1 MMEQRNIYLVCDYI
15 EKFKDFQSK
24 ELSSSQNEKNRFPKF
39 QVSLTPLVLWNFFL
53 VEYEIINKRKFV
65 ISFESKAFVFTVMY
79 YFLQSSKFYNSPLF
93 YTVPNCEISLKKG
106 LLIVGG
112 VGVGKT
118 SIMKTIVS
126 LISKCSLNFDQHPV
140 RMHNTVDI
148 VEEFE
153 SCTNS
158 SRIEVSKKYSK
169 SFRVFDDV
177 KNEREASNFGKVD
190 LFKDILYKRCEN
202 HNFRTVIL
210 CNYESEFN
218 GDIYQAIEGFGRY
231 GDRNYDRL
239 FEAFNFIELKGIS
252 NRK

>member
-1 MMEQRNIYLVCDYI
+1 MEQRNIYSVSDYI

-24 ELSSSQNEKNRFPKF
+24 ELSSSQNEKNRFPQF
-39 QVSLTPLVLWNFFL
+39 QASLTPLVLWDFFL
-53 VEYEIINKRKFV
+53 IEYEIVNKRKFV
-65 ISFESKAFVFTVMY
+65 ISDESKAFVFTVMY
-79 YFLQSSKFYNSPLF
+79 YFLQSSNFYNSPLF
-93 YTVPNCEISLKKG
+93 YPVPNCEISLKKG

-126 LISKCSLNFDQHPV
+126 LISKCSLNFDQQPV

-153 SCTNS
+153 SCANS
-158 SRIEVSKKYSK
+158 SRIDVSRKYSK

-177 KNEREASNFGKVD
+177 KNEREASNYGKVD

-202 HNFRTVIL
+202 QNFRTVIL

-218 GDIYQAIEGFGRY
+218 GNIYQAIEGFARY
-231 GDRNYDRL
+231 GHRNYDRL
-239 FEAFNFIELKGIS
+239 FQAFNFIELKGKS

>member
-1 MMEQRNIYLVCDYI
+1 MEHRNIHPVSDYI

-39 QVSLTPLVLWNFFL
+39 QASLTPLVLWNFFL

-65 ISFESKAFVFTVMY
+65 ISYESKAFVFTVMY

-93 YTVPNCEISLKKG
+93 YTLPNCEISLKKG

-126 LISKCSLNFDQHPV
+126 LISKCSLNFGQHPV

-153 SCTNS
+153 SCTNN
-158 SRIEVSKKYSK
+158 SRIDVIKKYSK

-202 HNFRTVIL
+202 YNFRTVIL

-218 GDIYQAIEGFGRY
+218 SDIYQAIEGFGRY

-239 FEAFNFIELKGIS
+239 FEAFNFIELKGKS

>member
-1 MMEQRNIYLVCDYI
+1 MDHRNIYSVSDYI

-39 QVSLTPLVLWNFFL
+39 QSSLTPNVLWNFFL
-53 VEYEIINKRKFV
+53 IEYEIVNKRNFV
-65 ISFESKAFVFTVMY
+65 ISFESKAFVFTIIY
-79 YFLQSSKFYNSPLF
+79 YFLQSPKFYNSPLF
-93 YTVPNCEISLKKG
+93 YPVPNCEISLEKG

-126 LISKCSLNFDQHPV
+126 LIRKCSLDYDQQPV
-140 RMHNTVDI
+140 RMHNTLDI

-153 SCTNS
+153 SCDNS
-158 SRIEVSKKYSK
+158 SRINVITKYSK

-177 KNEREASNFGKVD
+177 KNEREASNYGKVD
-190 LFKDILYKRCEN
+190 LFKDILYKRCECK
-202 HNFRTVIL
+202 NFRTVIL

-218 GDIYQAIEGFGRY
+218 DDMYQAIEGFGRY
-231 GDRNYDRL
+231 GERNYDRL
-239 FEAFNFIELKGIS
+239 FEAFNFLEFKGTS

>member
-1 MMEQRNIYLVCDYI
+1 MDHRNIYSVSDYI
-15 EKFKDFQSK
+15 IKFKDVQYK
-24 ELSSSQNEKNRFPKF
+24 ELNAGVTVNGRFPKF
-39 QVSLTPLVLWNFFL
+39 LPSLTPLVLWNFFII
-53 VEYEIINKRKFV
+53 EYEIVNKRKFI
-65 ISFESKAFVFTVMY
+65 ISYESKAFVYTVMY

-93 YTVPNCEISLKKG
+93 YPVPNCEISLKKG

-126 LISKCSLNFDQHPV
+126 LICKCSLNFDQQPV
-140 RMHNTVDI
+140 RMHNTLDI

-153 SCTNS
+153 SCNNM
-158 SRIEVSKKYSK
+158 SRNDVIIKYSK

-177 KNEREASNFGKVD
+177 KNEREASNYGKVD
-190 LFKDILYKRCEN
+190 LFKDILYKRSECK
-202 HNFRTVIL
+202 NFRTVIL

-218 GDIYQAIEGFGRY
+218 GDMYQAIEGFGRY

-239 FEAFNFIELKGIS
+239 FEAFNFIEFKGTS